1 MSETIFA
8 STNDGFQ
15 QGTLSGTW
23 DAAHDHVGFGAP
35 SISSTAYNFAIAAN
49 YISFRNAYF
58 IRRSFFDFDTSGI
71 TVAPTEA
78 TLKLY
83 VTSTSYDNSDLIA
96 VKSGHDSTDATTDW
110 FSTWLTGLGGTLS
123 GWSNSDSEVVAYS
136 GQIAAGMGAGYVDIA
151 LNSDALSDIAS
162 LDTFKIV
169 IMNYTHDYQDSAPT
183 DNVFTGFRFAEYS
196 STTSDPKI
204 DYTPGAAGFGHTTIG
219 VASANIGRIKGVATA
234 NVGKVIGVD

>member
-1 MSETIFA
+1 MPEIFA
-8 STNDGFQ
+8 STNDGNQ
-15 QGTLSGTW
+15 SSALSGTW
-23 DAAHDHVGFGAP
+23 NAAHDHVGQSNP
-35 SISSTAYNFAIAAN
+35 IITHTSYNFSVGAN

-58 IRRSFFDFDTSGI
+58 IRRSFFDFDTSDI